1 MFVKIEFNNNLKWI
15 SVNVDEATYQTFI
28 LQAMQKF
35 NINDVDPNDVI
46 LCDTSGCQ
54 IENDDFVDFLK
65 GVEKGFIFR
74 IVNTRINTGAD
85 ANPSAPSISSSS
97 STISESTTITLSSED
112 IVTIND
118 LQGFIVPTSVPSS
131 FDKEALQNLLIR
143 VGATQIITEYETK
156 KLLTRGNRRLLVNVI
171 VLDMIEKYGQQPLKY
186 IKTMYAKAIID
197 LFPNLR
203 DPCSKYGYEAFYNPD
218 ERSGYIDWR
227 LRTVRRSS
235 KENRPE
241 IPQKKPKLNVE
252 EINLDNFQE
261 DIDYLKHTH
270 PKDPD
275 LIEKFK
281 ATFLAR
287 RKLCNETNIFQEFPR
302 FLDTPG
308 LISLDFGLLYPNND
322 CINLELQIL
331 NISEKVK
338 NIYCNEI
345 NSDNEYL
352 NQFDVTTKT
361 LFMLIKLL
369 PATSKGRKKAVNR
382 ESLPEISKR
391 LIVFKKNSESLEEI
405 ITAKKTNQ
413 PFLIASGSSEKAV
426 DYYTI
431 SVDNKV
437 LAVESITNSGQ
448 AFDLL
453 FKSFFVFNL
462 TYDPTLE
469 IFYKFIQVFFY
480 GIDDIK
486 ITPNIR
492 ELRSKLLAQ

>member
-131 FDKEALQNLLIR
+131 FDKE
-143 VGATQIITEYETK
+143 
-156 KLLTRGNRRLLVNVI
+156 
-171 VLDMIEKYGQQPLKY
+171 
-186 IKTMYAKAIID
+186 
-197 LFPNLR
+197 
-203 DPCSKYGYEAFYNPD
+203 EAFYNPD